1 MLVVS
6 KQRVMRH
13 KLSTDVNMSFSDILV
28 HTIIYKAQKISFIYT
43 YHLYIN
49 IALSYEI
56 LFVSSCGWWYL
67 YMLLPS

>member
-13 KLSTDVNMSFSDILV
+13 KLSVNLIFSETSWFIHHLQG
-28 HTIIYKAQKISFIYT
+28 TKISFIYT

-49 IALSYEI
+49 IAFSYEI
-56 LFVSSCGWWYL
+56 LFVSSCFGWYL